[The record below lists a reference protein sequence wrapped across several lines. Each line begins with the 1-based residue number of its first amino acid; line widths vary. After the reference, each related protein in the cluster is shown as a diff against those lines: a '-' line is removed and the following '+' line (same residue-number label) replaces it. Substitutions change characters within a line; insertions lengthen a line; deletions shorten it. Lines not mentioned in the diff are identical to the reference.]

1 MSLRSNRKYRAAA
14 EAEEALA
21 RTIHELPDQV
31 VVRWGDPIGSHGA
44 DVVSVNIKT
53 GEVTLWDSKFRGG
66 SVRIQPSKTFQDPK
80 SLNNAIEVAKRTID
94 ANTTLPAEIRDAAL
108 QNLARKTGDDTNRRC
123 GKRQKLNI
131 KVGFAA

>member
-1 MSLRSNRKYRAAA
+1 MSLRSDRKYRTAA

-66 SVRIQPSKTFQDPK
+66 NIRIQPSQTFQKQP
-80 SLNNAIEVAKRTID
+80 SLDNAIRKAEEAIK
-94 ANTTLPAEIRDAAL
+94 ANTTLPAEIRAAAL
-108 QNLARKTGDDTNRRC
+108 KNLE
-123 GKRQKLNI
+123 KRQVATRT
-131 KVGFAA
+131 VGAGNAKNSTLR